1 MIKKFNQS
9 FEDILLI
16 ISLSIF
22 FILWDYKIY
31 SIVDSRSIIILPIIY
46 YLLKKPFNLKIFNL
60 LNIYP
65 ILFFSVFF
73 HFILNV
79 FFNNYNLINAEYLKA
94 FLGFFFLLLLSLFY
108 KKKILKNLDYIVIF
122 SLCIFSVSLLF
133 SDIQRIDPTSFS
145 NLINCHFL
153 ITSL

>member
-1 MIKKFNQS
+1 MIKKFTQS

-16 ISLSIF
+16 ITLSAF

-31 SIVDSRSIIILPIIY
+31 SIVDSRVIVILPIIY
-46 YLLKKPFNLKIFNL
+46 YLLKKKSLNFKIFNFP
-60 LNIYP
+60 NIYP

-79 FFNNYNLINAEYLKA
+79 FFNNYNLINVEYLKT

-122 SLCIFSVSLLF
+122 SLFIFSV
-133 SDIQRIDPTSFS
+133 
-145 NLINCHFL
+145 
-153 ITSL
+153 

>member
-108 KKKILKNLDYIVIF
+108 KKKILKNLNYKLIF
-122 SLCIFSVSLLF
+122 FFFFFSVSF
-133 SDIQRIDPTSFS
+133 FFFVI
-145 NLINCHFL
+145 
-153 ITSL
+153 